1 MHRLALLWLLAAPAI
16 AGSAV
21 IASSAISAP
30 TELIDL
36 HRHGSAPSPRVVPL
50 TDDGLARFTL
60 PEGFHIQRFAE
71 GLATPRMLAVA
82 DDGTVFVTLPGAGE
96 VVALRDEDGDGVA
109 DRQWVA
115 VRLPGVHG
123 LAVRGTRLYLMTE
136 RELHEAVI
144 PARGKTAVTRRRLF
158 DLPPGGRHPDRT
170 LATGPDGRLYVT
182 IGSTCNCCVEDDAE
196 SATVLQ
202 VDLASWERRVFARG
216 LRSTL
221 GIAWHP
227 VTGEMWGLDGGSD
240 GLGDDIPPDEL
251 NRLEAG
257 RDYGWPFVWGD
268 RQTIPRSSHPAV
280 GNLASHAA
288 TTTPPALLLPPH
300 TDPLQLVFYDATQ
313 FPSAYHDDAFA
324 TLHGPAPQG
333 QSVVRIIF
341 DDRGR
346 PERWEPF
353 LTGFLTAD
361 ASETCGR
368 PCGLAVASDGA
379 LLIGDDANGVILRVW
394 YDEDA
399 R

>member
-1 MHRLALLWLLAAPAI
+1 MRRLAPLWLLAASAI
-16 AGSAV
+16 A
-21 IASSAISAP
+21 ASPVFSAP

-36 HRHGSAPSPRVVPL
+36 HRQPGAVPPRVVPL
-50 TDDGLARFTL
+50 TDDRLAGLTL
-60 PEGFHIQRFAE
+60 PAGFHVERFAE
-71 GLATPRMLAVA
+71 GLAGPRMLAVA

-96 VVALRDEDGDGVA
+96 VAALRDEDDDGVA
-109 DRQWVA
+109 DRRWTA

-123 LAVRGTRLYLMTE
+123 LAVRGTRLYLATE
-136 RELHEAVI
+136 RELHEAEI
-144 PARGKTAVTRRRLF
+144 PARGRTAVTRRRLF

-202 VDLASWERRVFARG
+202 VDLATWERRVFARG
-216 LRSTL
+216 LRNPL

-227 VTGEMWGLDGGSD
+227 VTGEMWGLDDGSA
-240 GLGDDIPPDEL
+240 GLGDDVPPEEL
-251 NRLEAG
+251 NRLEEG

-268 RQTIPRSSHPAV
+268 RQPIPRSSHPAV
-280 GNLASHAA
+280 GNLATHAA

-313 FPSAYHDDAFA
+313 FPAAYHDDAFA
-324 TLHGPAPQG
+324 TLHGATPQG
-333 QSVVRIIF
+333 QAVVRIVF

-346 PERWEPF
+346 PGRVEPF
-353 LTGFLTAD
+353 LTGFLAAD
-361 ASETCGR
+361 GSETCGR
-368 PCGLAVASDGA
+368 PCGLAVARDGA
-379 LLIGDDANGVILRVW
+379 LLIGDDANGAILRVW